1 VMLVVS
7 LAAAKVK
14 NGVSLRDYG
23 IATGEV
29 RNAEVSAVSTVA
41 GFVCEFSKA

>member
-1 VMLVVS
+1 MLVVS

-29 RNAEVSAVSTVA
+29 RNAEVTS
-41 GFVCEFSKA
+41 FVGEQACFLDVDSS